1 MTKRRRTTKSA
12 NGKRTISKY
21 NKSVPYTMYKGIIPA
36 TMYVSM
42 RYTELLQLADAVTG
56 LAYNVYNANGIWDPN
71 FSATGHQPMGYDQW
85 STLYKTYRVKKC
97 TIKAECANNQSTVPC
112 LFIIAPSETT
122 ALLANASEQPGAVSC
137 LVSQDTSGPNI
148 RKLGPVTM
156 DMSKFDGDIGAKYM
170 EDMEAQFGANPT
182 NPKCFHVV
190 VQNGVGALSVDCTVY
205 AELDFLVEL
214 SEKSTF
220 SR

>member
-1 MTKRRRTTKSA
+1 MERERFRNTIRAYLILCIKVLYRRLC
-12 NGKRTISKY
+12 
-21 NKSVPYTMYKGIIPA
+21 M
-36 TMYVSM
+36 SM

-137 LVSQDTSGPNI
+137 LVSQDTSDLI
-148 RKLGPVTM
+148 
-156 DMSKFDGDIGAKYM
+156 
-170 EDMEAQFGANPT
+170 
-182 NPKCFHVV
+182 
-190 VQNGVGALSVDCTVY
+190 
-205 AELDFLVEL
+205 
-214 SEKSTF
+214 SES
-220 SR
+220 

>member
-1 MTKRRRTTKSA
+1 
-12 NGKRTISKY
+12 
-21 NKSVPYTMYKGIIPA
+21 MYKGIIPA

-112 LFIIAPSETT
+112 LFIIAPRR
-122 ALLANASEQPGAVSC
+122 LLLCWRMLASN
-137 LVSQDTSGPNI
+137 LV
-148 RKLGPVTM
+148 LYPV
-156 DMSKFDGDIGAKYM
+156 
-170 EDMEAQFGANPT
+170 
-182 NPKCFHVV
+182 
-190 VQNGVGALSVDCTVY
+190 
-205 AELDFLVEL
+205 
-214 SEKSTF
+214 
-220 SR
+220 

>member
-1 MTKRRRTTKSA
+1 MSVSMTHILTSVPVEQRSFRINDQEERTTKSA
-12 NGKRTISKY
+12 NGKRRFRNTIQRTLY
-21 NKSVPYTMYKGIIPA
+21 
-36 TMYVSM
+36 YVKVLYRRLCM
-42 RYTELLQLADAVTG
+42 CQCVILNCFQLADAVTG

-137 LVSQDTSGPNI
+137 
-148 RKLGPVTM
+148 
-156 DMSKFDGDIGAKYM
+156 
-170 EDMEAQFGANPT
+170 
-182 NPKCFHVV
+182 
-190 VQNGVGALSVDCTVY
+190 
-205 AELDFLVEL
+205 
-214 SEKSTF
+214 F
-220 SR
+220 SITRYFWT

>member
-85 STLYKTYRVKKC
+85 STLYKTY
-97 TIKAECANNQSTVPC
+97 Q
-112 LFIIAPSETT
+112 
-122 ALLANASEQPGAVSC
+122 
-137 LVSQDTSGPNI
+137 
-148 RKLGPVTM
+148 
-156 DMSKFDGDIGAKYM
+156 
-170 EDMEAQFGANPT
+170 
-182 NPKCFHVV
+182 
-190 VQNGVGALSVDCTVY
+190 
-205 AELDFLVEL
+205 
-214 SEKSTF
+214 
-220 SR
+220 

>member
-1 MTKRRRTTKSA
+1 
-12 NGKRTISKY
+12 
-21 NKSVPYTMYKGIIPA
+21 MYKGIIPA

-122 ALLANASEQPGAVSC
+122 ALLANAGEQPGAVSC

-170 EDMEAQFGANPT
+170 EDMELSLEQINEPEVFSCSGS
-182 NPKCFHVV
+182 KWRRCFICGLHSLCRVR
-190 VQNGVGALSVDCTVY
+190 L
-205 AELDFLVEL
+205 LVEL
-214 SEKSTF
+214 SERVPLAGS
-220 SR
+220 